1 MKQRKLAAGV
11 LALAVSL
18 TVCGCEQVYELTE
31 AEEAAIVYYTTHAV
45 TKFNKKQSEGI
56 QNVAAIEKKMAE
68 EEERKQQEQQETAVD
83 DTTTDN
89 DNPNAGGDQ
98 TGGTGTSEPQQQ
110 YVSLNQALKLGGVD
124 AVYKGYDK
132 AKAYTEENSFMVTA
146 NSGNEL
152 FVLFFDLKNPGSK
165 SAKCNILSKMPQF
178 RLTVNDEVSITAD
191 TTILLNDLGT
201 YNEQIKPASRDE
213 AVLIF
218 QVQKGTIKRIQKM
231 DLEVTVDDTVSM
243 VQLIKK

>member
-1 MKQRKLAAGV
+1 MKRRKLAAGA
-11 LALAVSL
+11 LALVVSM

-31 AEEAAIVYYTTHAV
+31 AEEAAIVYYSTHAV

-56 QNVAAIEKKMAE
+56 RDVAALEEKLAE
-68 EEERKQQEQQETAVD
+68 EEESKQQETTVD
-83 DTTTDN
+83 DTKTDDAQPDAN
-89 DNPNAGGDQ
+89 GGQAD
-98 TGGTGTSEPQQQ
+98 GTDAQEPQQQ

-152 FVLFFDLKNPGSK
+152 LVLFFDLKNQGNK
-165 SAKCNILSKMPQF
+165 TAKCNILSKMPTF
-178 RLTVNDEVSITAD
+178 RLTVNDKVSVTAD

-201 YNEQIKPASRDE
+201 YNEHIQAGAKDE

-218 QVQKGTIKRIQKM
+218 QVQKGTVKRIKKM

-243 VQLIKK
+243 VQLVKK